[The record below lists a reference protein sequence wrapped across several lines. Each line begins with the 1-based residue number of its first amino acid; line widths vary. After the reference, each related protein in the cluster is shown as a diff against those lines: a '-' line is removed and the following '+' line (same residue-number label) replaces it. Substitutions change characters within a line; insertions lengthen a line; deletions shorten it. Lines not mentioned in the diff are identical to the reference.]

1 MHADSLDFATIG
13 YSRAP
18 MTSKTKLLTL
28 PVLLLTLA
36 TAGACGG
43 TLRVTGANPRPR
55 IMVGP
60 QAPRYSIDVSRVQDT
75 LFTERMTVREVQRS
89 LYIGFQNALGNKFA
103 PERAPDTVTLMLD
116 VVAADSV
123 RDGRRGMGLSYAG
136 RWIAPNGQVIV
147 EFRGLAGARDPDLF
161 GKKNVEDVMGLLL
174 DQCVGHLADAQTRIK
189 ASQPPPAPADTGPK
203 LPPNQPPDLRLPPT
217 KPPGT

>member
-1 MHADSLDFATIG
+1 
-13 YSRAP
+13 
-18 MTSKTKLLTL
+18 MTVKTKLLTTKL
-28 PVLLLTLA
+28 LTSAVLLLTLA
-36 TAGACGG
+36 IGAGACGG
-43 TLRVTGANPRPR
+43 TLRVSGVNPRPR

-75 LFTERMTVREVQRS
+75 IFTERVTVREVQRS
-89 LYIGFQNALGNKFA
+89 LYDGFQNALGNKFS
-103 PERAPDTVTLMLD
+103 PERAPDTITLMLD

-136 RWIAPNGQVIV
+136 RWIAQNGQVIV
-147 EFRGLAGARDPDLF
+147 EFRGLAGARDTEAY
-161 GKKNVEDVMGLLL
+161 GKKNMEDVMSLLL
-174 DQCVGHLADAQTRIK
+174 EQCVGHLADAQARAK
-189 ASQPPPAPADTGPK
+189 ATQPAPAPADTSPK